1 MITTNSLQSL
11 FRAIA
16 NANDEQELKQ
26 QVMVIL
32 GEYFAANRW
41 GLMFFDECPSDNKI
55 SPVMKLAISPDYNP
69 VLRYLLNRHTAVH
82 EELLLPP
89 GVWGTICPRQD
100 HGHVMAG
107 PIVGDGNLLG
117 GVGFTRHSSAVPFN
131 SQNLTDLNALCLH
144 LSIRLTTFRL
154 FRDKGKLQQIYHTET
169 QTETQTEIT
178 QKKPKKTLTP
188 REMEI
193 VQLVAQGLT
202 NTEIGKK
209 LWITQNT
216 VKQAL
221 KRIFRKLEVSSRA
234 AMVAKISRL

>member
-41 GLMFFDECPSDNKI
+41 GLMFFDECPSDQKI
-55 SPVMKLAISPDYNP
+55 SPILKLAISPDHNP
-69 VLRYLLNRHTAVH
+69 VLRYLVNNHTAVH

-89 GVWGTICPRQD
+89 GMWGKICPRQD

-117 GVGFTRHSSAVPFN
+117 GVGFTRHSSRAPFN

-144 LSIRLTTFRL
+144 LSTQLTTFRL
-154 FRDKGKLQQIYHTET
+154 SRDKGWLQRNYETET
-169 QTETQTEIT
+169 ETS
-178 QKKPKKTLTP
+178 KNPLTP

-209 LWITQNT
+209 LWITENT